1 VVLLIG
7 EAAHALNA
15 MLFLIVSA
23 VVLVVLGLVFF
34 LINLW
39 IIAYSAELLVN
50 AKIFSAMPASEYVV
64 LSASILS
71 AASMIGS
78 KHVKK

>member
-1 VVLLIG
+1 MIG
-7 EAAHALNA
+7 DAAHALNA

-23 VVLVVLGLVFF
+23 VVLVILGLVFF

-39 IIAYSAELLVN
+39 IIAYSAEILFN
-50 AKIFSAMPASEYVV
+50 AKIFSAMPSSEFVV
-64 LSASILS
+64 LSASLLS